1 MVRTL
6 LTVWL
11 SLMLT
16 APAIAQEEGEEA
28 PATEPAAAD
37 AAPEASEEGAAPAET
52 AAEEGAAEEGAA
64 EEGAAE
70 EPAAEGAPSPP
81 DEPPAVDPTSAL
93 SWEAAWDGGFAL
105 YREGRYAEAI
115 PYLERALALEA
126 ADPTVRAYLAECYRR
141 TGDLANAAALTDQAP
156 AAEPEPTA
164 GSEASATSAGPVEQ
178 RKGPFTQPVRAG
190 RHFGLGVTLA
200 GNALSVGFYVEVEPI
215 PYLDFQAGLG
225 LGDLHTLFWWVQ
237 GAVLPLDMPISPSI
251 GVGMLGTMGLDF
263 HIEAYM
269 PRGVVEYYMN
279 RVNPYVHVGVVLV
292 TRPGF
297 TGAFELNG
305 IFTGD
310 PTFPIAPWIGV
321 RLGFLI

>member
-11 SLMLT
+11 CLMLA
-16 APAIAQEEGEEA
+16 APAIAQEDAEEA
-28 PATEPAAAD
+28 EEPAAE
-37 AAPEASEEGAAPAET
+37 P
-52 AAEEGAAEEGAA
+52 
-64 EEGAAE
+64 AAE
-70 EPAAEGAPSPP
+70 EPAAEEPAAEEPAAEAPAAEEEPALP
-81 DEPPAVDPTSAL
+81 DEPAAEETAATL
-93 SWEAAWDGGFAL
+93 GWEEAWDGGFAL

-126 ADPTVRAYLAECYRR
+126 ADPTVRAYLAECFRR
-141 TGDLANAAALTDQAP
+141 TGDLESAAALTTT
-156 AAEPEPTA
+156 EPTA
-164 GSEASATSAGPVEQ
+164 APALPEAGEASTAAANHDTPQG
-178 RKGPFTQPVRAG
+178 GPFTQSAREG

-251 GVGMLGTMGLDF
+251 GVGLLGTMGLDF

-269 PRGVVEYYMN
+269 PRGTVEYYMN